1 MDNYEHTFIIKHD
14 ASEKQQKDLVSKY
27 EGIITNN
34 SGKLIKIENWGSVN
48 FSYPI
53 KKNKR
58 GFYVHIKFE
67 GNGEIIKELEN
78 TERIDAQLIRFLT
91 VKVKE
96 FDLET
101 NYFDKKDN

>member
-58 GFYVHIKFE
+58 GFYLHIKLE
-67 GNGEIIKELEN
+67 GNGKTIKELEKAEN
-78 TERIDAQLIRFLT
+78 IDQMLIRYLT
-91 VKVKE
+91 VKVKKH
-96 FDLET
+96 DLEKSFFEK
-101 NYFDKKDN
+101 NE